1 MFNKNYLKAKWTEC
15 PNRKTQGER
24 LDLKKK
30 KKRAYN
36 MLSTRDSPQ
45 GKDTYKWKIRGW
57 KKIFHANGQDR
68 KAGIAI
74 LTSDKILFKT
84 KAMKIHKER
93 H

>member
-1 MFNKNYLKAKWTEC
+1 
-15 PNRKTQGER
+15 
-24 LDLKKK
+24 
-30 KKRAYN
+30 

-93 H
+93 HYLMIKDPFKKRILQSSIYMPLIQAHPDTYNKD